1 MTFYQ
6 RLLTNH
12 PLVNILFLVVVGMGI
27 ISYSMMPREQD
38 PEISFNWLQVTTLLP
53 GASAEDVEEL
63 VTSPLE
69 DAIRGVQNLKFV
81 SSQSSEG
88 LSNILIRLQD
98 LDERIADK
106 RFADLRREIQAKFN
120 DELPEDTEDPEIT
133 ELDTSSGFPTALI
146 VVAGQAD
153 DEVLRQ
159 NARRIQLAME
169 RLPGV
174 DRVTALGMH
183 APELLVSFDPVAL
196 ANRGLTA
203 IDIATPLQRGYKDI
217 SAGTVDVDAGSW
229 LIRVDESD
237 PAPEVLAAL
246 EIDIPGSNAVVRLGD
261 VATIQRARKDPSQ
274 LIRFNGRPAV
284 SLAVTKVAYTNTIEL
299 IGDIEAYVASSN
311 EIVQPLGLS
320 VVLADDQTLQTRKAL
335 GIMETN
341 SALGL
346 TLVLLVCW
354 AFLGIRIAAMV
365 TLGIVFSITGA
376 FVVLNVT
383 GNTLNVS
390 VLLGIVIVLG
400 MLVDDAVVVVEAMY
414 YRLQRGSAPYA
425 AALGA
430 MREVGAPVT
439 AAVLTTISA
448 FLPLMLLPGIV
459 GKFMFVIPFV
469 VTVGL
474 LVSLVEAFWI
484 LPAHVIG
491 QSNAKSQ
498 RKMLERDFRT
508 RVTHKVRLRYA
519 RMLTRVMRHP
529 LISGLVGLAVMAAA
543 IVLVASGAI
552 KNEFFTFD
560 PVRIF
565 YVHLQMPPDARI
577 EDTLAAAEDVEQ
589 VVKATLT
596 DKETRAVTVQAGT
609 KFTETELLI
618 GDQWAQLQVSLNEK
632 QPDDRSV
639 AQIVQEL
646 RPQMAALASPAQIAF
661 LEISGGPPRTPP
673 VQVKV
678 RGDNFDVIS
687 EAARNVADI
696 VAEIPGIKDIQINEV
711 PGRRQLIVALNEALI
726 LEQGLVPSDIAR
738 LLRLHTDGEI
748 VSTLRADGEKVELRV
763 RAEQQSF
770 QRIDAVLDTP
780 VALPRGGATSLRALV
795 TYSVER
801 GRGVIQHFNFRRAL
815 QVTAE
820 LESDSV
826 DTVAANAMIVQRWA
840 SFAAEYPEIDLEFS
854 GALDDI
860 QESLD
865 ALGPLML
872 FGIGLIYLVLATQFK
887 SYWQP
892 LLILLTVPM
901 ALTGV
906 VFGLTLTGNPLSLYT
921 MYGAVALIGIAVNS
935 AIVLIDAGNARIKA
949 GMRPLHATVYAARR
963 RVIPILMTTSTTI
976 AGLFSLAAGLGGK
989 SLLWGPVATSIV
1001 SGLLVATV
1009 LTLFVIPMIY
1019 RLTMKLSVGVAER
1032 KAARLATEH

>member
-12 PLVNILFLVVVGMGI
+12 PLVNILFMVVVVMGTL
-27 ISYSMMPREQD
+27 SYTMMPREQD

-81 SSQSSEG
+81 SSQSSQG

-98 LDERIADK
+98 LDERTADK

-120 DELPEDTEDPEIT
+120 DELPEDAEDPDIT
-133 ELDTSSGFPTALI
+133 ELDTSSGFPTALV

-153 DEVLRQ
+153 DEVLRS

-169 RLPGV
+169 RLPGI
-174 DRVTALGMH
+174 DRVTALGLH
-183 APELLVSFDPVAL
+183 EPELLVSFDPQAL
-196 ANRGLTA
+196 AARGLTA
-203 IDIATPLQRGYKDI
+203 LEIANTLRSGYKDT
-217 SAGTVDVDAGSW
+217 SAGTVDVGDNSW

-237 PAPEVLAAL
+237 PSPEALAAV
-246 EIDIPGSNAVVRLGD
+246 EIGVPGSDLSIPLGEIAS
-261 VATIQRARKDPSQ
+261 VQRARKDPTQ
-274 LIRFNGRPAV
+274 LIRYNGQPAV

-299 IGDIEAYVASSN
+299 IQDIETYVESTN
-311 EIVQPLGLS
+311 DIVARQGIS
-320 VVLADDQTLQTRKAL
+320 VLLADDQTLQTRKAL

-341 SALGL
+341 SLLGL
-346 TLVLLVCW
+346 TLVLFVCW

-365 TLGIVFSITGA
+365 TLGIVFSIAGA
-376 FVVLNVT
+376 FSILNIT

-414 YRLQRGSAPYA
+414 YRLQRGTTPLDA
-425 AALGA
+425 ATGA
-430 MREVGAPVT
+430 MREVGTPVT

-448 FLPLMLLPGIV
+448 FLPLMLLPGIL

-474 LVSLVEAFWI
+474 LVSLIEAFWI
-484 LPAHVIG
+484 LPSHVIG
-491 QSNAKSQ
+491 QSSARAIRQHTK
-498 RKMLERDFRT
+498 RDLRT
-508 RVTHKVRLRYA
+508 RVTHKVRLGYA
-519 RMLTRVMRHP
+519 RMLTRVMRRP
-529 LISGLVGLAVMAAA
+529 VIFGLAGLAIMLSAVM
-543 IVLVASGAI
+543 LVATNKI
-552 KNEFFTFD
+552 RNEFFTFD

-577 EDTLAAAEDVEQ
+577 EDTLRAAEDVERI
-589 VVKATLT
+589 VKRNLNEA
-596 DKETRAVTVQAGT
+596 ETRAITVQAGT
-609 KFTETELLI
+609 KFTETEILI
-618 GDQWAQLQVSLNEK
+618 GDQWAQLQISLNEK
-632 QPDDRSV
+632 RSTDRSV
-639 AQIVQEL
+639 AQIVETL
-646 RPQMAALASPAQIAF
+646 RPQMAAMASPAKITF

-673 VQVKV
+673 VEVKV
-678 RGDNFDVIS
+678 RGNRFDTIS
-687 EAARNVADI
+687 EASKR
-696 VAEIPGIKDIQINEV
+696 VAEIVAAIPGTKDIQINEV
-711 PGRRQLIVALNEALI
+711 LGRRQLVVRLNEALI
-726 LEQGLVPSDIAR
+726 LEQGLQPSDIAR

-748 VSTLRADGEKVELRV
+748 VSTLRAAGEKVELRV
-763 RAEQQSF
+763 RANQYTLQNIE
-770 QRIDAVLDTP
+770 AVLDVP
-780 VALPRGGATSLRALV
+780 VSLPSGGSTSLRALV
-795 TYSVER
+795 DYDTDR

-815 QVTAE
+815 KVTAE
-820 LESDSV
+820 LEPGSV
-826 DTVAANAMIVQRWA
+826 DTVGANAQIVSAWA
-840 SFAAEYPEIDLEFS
+840 SQAAEFPEIDLEFS

-860 QESLD
+860 QESLN

-872 FGIGLIYLVLATQFK
+872 FGIGLIYLVLATLFR

-901 ALTGV
+901 AMTGV
-906 VFGLTLTGNPLSLYT
+906 VFGLWLTNNPLSLYT

-1001 SGLLVATV
+1001 SGLLVATL

-1019 RLTMKLSVGVAER
+1019 RLTMKLSGTLAER
-1032 KAARLATEH
+1032 RRHKQLSS